1 MNLFG
6 ESTRTWDISVFDPKG
21 NISVFDPKGN
31 ITWAINWTVNSIGT
45 VNSIVNHSI
54 INHIIV

>member
-6 ESTRTWDISVFDPKG
+6 ESTWTWDISVFDPKG

-31 ITWAINWTVNSIGT
+31 INESGCFTWTINGSGSIT
-45 VNSIVNHSI
+45 
-54 INHIIV
+54 